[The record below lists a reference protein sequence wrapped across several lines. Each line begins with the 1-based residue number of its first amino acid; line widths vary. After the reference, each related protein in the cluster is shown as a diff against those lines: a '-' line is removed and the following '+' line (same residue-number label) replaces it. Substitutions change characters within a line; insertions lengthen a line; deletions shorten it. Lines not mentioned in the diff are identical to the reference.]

1 MPFRVYSVIIIII
14 SAAFAVTCFAQQSIT
29 QRSGK
34 LVITADSIRLDS
46 LVIVKGSFVLTDGK
60 TLLKEGVD
68 YTINCSRGLLYPAPV
83 LHHKVLQYSFRIIPY
98 PLTKKFSNKSAAVI
112 NPEFQIINNPFIYI
126 PNAQSE
132 VLFSREGLKM
142 NGSLS
147 RGLSF
152 GNNQNVVLNANLN
165 LQLAGRLQNDIDVL
179 AAISDENN
187 PIQPE
192 GNTQQLQ
199 DFDKVFIRL
208 SKNKTA
214 LTVGDFEMA
223 RPDNSYFMNYFKK
236 SRGGQFYTA
245 LKSGKHATLQLGG
258 EAAISRGRF
267 ARNVIQGIEGNQ
279 GPYRLSGANN
289 ELFIILISGTEAI
302 YLDGQRLVRGE
313 QNDYVID
320 YNSGEI
326 TFMPRRVITQYS
338 RIVVEFQYSDRNF
351 ARSVV
356 HTNAEYHHNR
366 FRIRANYFT
375 EQDDPDQ
382 PFLQNLTDSN
392 KRILAAAG
400 DNLSKA
406 LAPSESPTNVF
417 AINKILYR
425 KIDTLGFQ
433 GVFVYA
439 NSAGTDTQFFE
450 VRFSFVGQ
458 GRGDY
463 VQAESSANGRV
474 FKWVSPTAGVRQGD
488 YAPVVQLVSPKR
500 LQMLSLGTD
509 LMLLKNTTISVELAR
524 SEYDKNRYSEKDKSD
539 DAGYGIKTGITHTM
553 KLQQKENNYW
563 FLKTEAGHEYVDKQF
578 RFVERY
584 RSVEFDRLWNRLLN
598 NTQTTDTGYEEHI
611 VSFRTSLNHQQK
623 GNIYFQSGYY
633 NRQGA
638 FTGWQQ
644 TAGMQLH
651 HKKSHL
657 SVETEW
663 LDTRNATSG
672 AQLTNETRKH
682 RLDYGRQI
690 WRTIAGVRYETE
702 RSSFSRGTDTLL
714 NGSFAF
720 NQYTFYINNTDTG
733 ALTYK
738 IEYSQREDFL
748 PRSSEFKSST
758 LGKNLNG
765 SVLLTQQNTNRLTAN
780 ITYREFLIRDTGL
793 IKLQPENTILMRLEY
808 DYGFLKRVFTANTYY
823 AVGKGNEL
831 RRDFQFLEVPP
842 GQGIYVWRDFN
853 RDGLQ
858 GLNEFVVASGIERNQ
873 ANFIKIFLPTNSSIR
888 VQTNQFNQTLNI
900 NPAVFWAGKRGLKRF
915 LSRWYNQTAVK
926 LDRKKISSDDLEF
939 LNPFEF
945 NFTDSV
951 IVSNASLIRNALFYN
966 RTDPVFGFD
975 LNITESRNKTF
986 QTNGFD
992 SRQRREQG
1000 ANLRWNFTSS
1010 WGITMSYLYG
1020 NRAYTSDFF
1029 TANNYSYVF
1038 NEAKPR
1044 IIYQLTSNIRATVLY
1059 SYFIGANK
1067 AELGNETGI
1076 NEEIGM
1082 ELRYNAARQGVLNA
1096 KFSYFNVQYVGDI
1109 SSPLGYDMMQGLTA
1123 GENMVWN
1130 ISFQQRLGNN
1140 LQINVNYDGRKSG
1153 NQDII
1158 NIGRMEARYVF

>member
-1 MPFRVYSVIIIII
+1 MSLRVKPFLFLLL
-14 SAAFAVTCFAQQSIT
+14 AALLFLKSPAQHLLT
-29 QRSGK
+29 QRVGQVLIGSDTTQ
-34 LVITADSIRLDS
+34 IDSA
-46 LVIVKGSFVLTDGK
+46 VIVKGTFSLKAKDRV
-60 TLLKEGVD
+60 LKEGVD
-68 YTINCSRGLLYPAPV
+68 YQLNYSKAILITSVQYRNQLLY
-83 LHHKVLQYSFRIIPY
+83 YSYRVSVY
-98 PLTKKFSNKSAAVI
+98 PLMQVYQNKSTSLI
-112 NPEFQIINNPFIYI
+112 NPEFQIISNPFVYT
-126 PNAQSE
+126 PNSRQE
-132 VLFSREGLKM
+132 ELFSRDGLKM

-208 SKNKTA
+208 SKNKIV
-214 LTVGDFEMA
+214 LTVGDFEMT

-236 SRGGQFYTA
+236 SRGGQFYTS
-245 LKSGKHATLQLGG
+245 LKSGKQAIIQLGG

-289 ELFIILISGTEAI
+289 ELFIILISGTEAV

-356 HTNAEYHHNR
+356 HTNAEYRHNR

-400 DNLSKA
+400 DNLNEA

-425 KIDTLGFQ
+425 KVDTLGFQ
-433 GVFVYA
+433 GVFVHA
-439 NSAGTDTQFFE
+439 NTAGNDTQFFE
-450 VRFSFVGQ
+450 VRFSFVGK
-458 GRGDY
+458 GVGDY
-463 VQAESSANGRV
+463 VQSESSANGRV
-474 FKWVSPTAGVRQGD
+474 FKWVAPIAAIKQGD

-500 LQMLSLGTD
+500 LQMLLLGTD
-509 LMLLKNTTISVELAR
+509 LMLLKNTTISIELAR
-524 SEYDKNRYSEKDKSD
+524 SNYDKNRYSDKDKAD
-539 DAGYGIKTGITHTM
+539 DVGYGLKTGITHTM

-578 RFVERY
+578 RYVERY
-584 RSVEFDRLWNRLLN
+584 RNVEFDRSWNRLLN
-598 NTQTTDTGYEEHI
+598 NTQTVDTGYEEHI
-611 VSFRTSLNHQQK
+611 VSFRTSLNHEQT

-644 TAGMQLH
+644 SAGMQLH
-651 HKKSHL
+651 HKKNHL
-657 SVETEW
+657 SAETEW
-663 LDTRNATSG
+663 LDTRNTTSNIEYS
-672 AQLTNETRKH
+672 NETRKH
-682 RLDYGRQI
+682 RVDYGRQI
-690 WRTIAGVRYETE
+690 WRIITGIRYETE
-702 RSSFSRGTDTLL
+702 QSSFNKGTDSLL
-714 NGSFAF
+714 QGSFAF
-720 NQYTFYINNTDTG
+720 NQYTFYLNNTDTG

-758 LGKNLNG
+758 VGKNLNG
-765 SVLLTQQNTNRLTAN
+765 SIFLTQQNSNRLTTN
-780 ITYREFLIRDTGL
+780 ITYREFQIRDTGL
-793 IKLQPENTILMRLEY
+793 IQLQPENTILIRMEY

-842 GQGIYVWRDFN
+842 GQGVYVWRDFN

-900 NPAVFWAGKRGLKRF
+900 NPAAVWAGKRGFKRF
-915 LSRWYNQTAVK
+915 LSKWYNQTALK
-926 LDRKKISSDDLEF
+926 LDRKTISSDDLEF

-975 LNITESRNKTF
+975 FNITDSRNKTF

-992 SRQRREQG
+992 GRQRREQG
-1000 ANLRWNFTSS
+1000 GNIRWNFTSS
-1010 WGITMSYLYG
+1010 WGITMSYQFGY
-1020 NRAYTSDFF
+1020 RSYTSDFF
-1029 TANNYSYVF
+1029 TANNFSYIF

-1059 SYFIGANK
+1059 SYFTGANK
-1067 AELGNETGI
+1067 AELGSEKGVNQEMGL
-1076 NEEIGM
+1076 
-1082 ELRYNAARQGVLNA
+1082 ELRYNAAKQGVLNA
-1096 KFSYFNVQYVGDI
+1096 KFSYFNVQYDGDI

-1130 ISFQQRLGNN
+1130 ISFQQRLGSN

-1153 NQDII
+1153 NQDVIH
-1158 NIGRMEARYVF
+1158 IGRMEARYVF